1 MIPSKPQ
8 FVGKKIRLEELL
20 QDTFAGEWGTETG
33 ENLTPV
39 LRTSNFRE
47 DGSFNYDAPAMRC
60 IPEKKVAKKRM
71 LRGDIILEKSG
82 GTPKRPVGI
91 MAFYDSDDLAL
102 CSNFNQVLR
111 FDESKIQPRFAFY
124 QLRWLKEHNAFERY
138 TRKTT
143 GLQNLQIKKFIEHDI
158 WVPTEEVQSRIVAL
172 LDAISN
178 NQTQL
183 NQQIH
188 RFDSLVKS
196 RFVEMFGTLDSNP
209 FSLPVKKMGEVAE
222 QLIAGGDKPTDITV
236 QKDKN
241 HVYPVYANGVI
252 DGGIQGYSSKARVNK
267 PAVTIAARGT
277 IGFCCIRDAGFTPV
291 VRLIS
296 MVPDSSLDLTYL
308 KYYIDSLNLAGSGT
322 SQAQLTVPDFRM
334 KPILIPK
341 ISDQHKFAA
350 LVAQVDKSRFVA
362 QQQIEKLQLL
372 YDSLAQEYFGD

>member
-1 MIPSKPQ
+1 MTSKPQ
-8 FVGKKIRLEELL
+8 FVGQKVRLGDVVKIEKAPTPSGNNVWMLNLDAVEK
-20 QDTFAGEWGTETG
+20 DTGR
-33 ENLTPV
+33 V
-39 LRTSNFRE
+39 
-47 DGSFNYDAPAMRC
+47 
-60 IPEKKVAKKRM
+60 
-71 LRGDIILEKSG
+71 IIKNRVEADS
-82 GTPKRPVGI
+82 VGI
-91 MAFYDSDDLAL
+91 STIAFTAKAVLYSKLRPNLNKVVVADEPGLATSEMLPLITNPKILDRRYLAYLLRSSSFVNLAVSSTAGSKMPRVNKKTLLNAVFSIPNLESQHQRVNQLSAIEEARTKAELTIVQLDS
-102 CSNFNQVLR
+102 F
-111 FDESKIQPRFAFY
+111 
-124 QLRWLKEHNAFERY
+124 
-138 TRKTT
+138 
-143 GLQNLQIKKFIEHDI
+143 
-158 WVPTEEVQSRIVAL
+158 
-172 LDAISN
+172 
-178 NQTQL
+178 
-183 NQQIH
+183 
-188 RFDSLVKS
+188 VKS

>member
-1 MIPSKPQ
+1 
-8 FVGKKIRLEELL
+8 
-20 QDTFAGEWGTETG
+20 
-33 ENLTPV
+33 
-39 LRTSNFRE
+39 
-47 DGSFNYDAPAMRC
+47 
-60 IPEKKVAKKRM
+60 
-71 LRGDIILEKSG
+71 
-82 GTPKRPVGI
+82 
-91 MAFYDSDDLAL
+91 
-102 CSNFNQVLR
+102 
-111 FDESKIQPRFAFY
+111 
-124 QLRWLKEHNAFERY
+124 
-138 TRKTT
+138 
-143 GLQNLQIKKFIEHDI
+143 
-158 WVPTEEVQSRIVAL
+158 
-172 LDAISN
+172 
-178 NQTQL
+178 
-183 NQQIH
+183 
-188 RFDSLVKS
+188 
-196 RFVEMFGTLDSNP
+196 
-209 FSLPVKKMGEVAE
+209 MGEVAE

-350 LVAQVDKSRFVA
+350 LVAQVDKSRFAGVKVA
-362 QQQIEKLQLL
+362 SASTKNYADNIIVHNKCGCIPGKALYGAKEVTEYTLLKLQEL
-372 YDSLAQEYFGD
+372 YDSLTRKYFAL